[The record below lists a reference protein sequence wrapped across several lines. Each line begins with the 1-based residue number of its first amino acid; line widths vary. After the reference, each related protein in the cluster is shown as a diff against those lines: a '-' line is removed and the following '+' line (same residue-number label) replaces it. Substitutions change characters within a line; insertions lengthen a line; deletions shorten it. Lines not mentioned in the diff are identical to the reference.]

1 VKQTVKAARTRLRWL
16 AYQVGCHGGAEMRYS
31 RTTGFGSPRQER
43 YTEYTGSSGVVY
55 VPWKHPFYWD
65 AEGREIPDL

>member
-1 VKQTVKAARTRLRWL
+1 
-16 AYQVGCHGGAEMRYS
+16 MRYS